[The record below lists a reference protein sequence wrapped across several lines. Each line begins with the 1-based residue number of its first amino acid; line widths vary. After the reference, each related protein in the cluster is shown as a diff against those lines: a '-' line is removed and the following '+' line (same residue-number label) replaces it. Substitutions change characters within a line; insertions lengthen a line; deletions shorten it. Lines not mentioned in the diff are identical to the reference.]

1 MKPAAA
7 AAAERVLMLIVAAL
21 RDRKLIVL
29 WGMEMMTRLMAE
41 HGECSEHHGGRINVV
56 GCGEVDEKSRLLPRC
71 FVWSPYILYLYHDFF
86 CDASTTPIKH
96 YNSLTQL
103 TFSE

>member
-7 AAAERVLMLIVAAL
+7 AEEIVLMLIVAAL

-29 WGMEMMTRLMAE
+29 WGIEMMTRLMRE
-41 HGECSEHHGGRINVV
+41 HGECSAHHGGRINVV

-71 FVWSPYILYLYHDFF
+71 IVWPPFIHTRTTTF
-86 CDASTTPIKH
+86 STTLRQRQSSI
-96 YNSLTQL
+96 SILTQFA
-103 TFSE
+103 FSE